1 LSDTAISG
9 FDLAV
14 HPRADSIQ
22 PSIRKR
28 ENAMKAN
35 EPRQDLLVSIR
46 PQYVAKIL
54 DGQKTVELRRRFP
67 ESVNLGAKVYIYS
80 TSPVR
85 AVVGCAK
92 IKEVQRLPIA
102 DIWKQHANAACVSRQ
117 EFYDYFSGTKFGF
130 AILLGSVKA
139 MRIHLTASELEA
151 QFGIVPPQSYR
162 YVTKHFNSLLDDGPF
177 QTTHRHSHSD
187 RARRPEAGRG
197 ATR

>member
-1 LSDTAISG
+1 
-9 FDLAV
+9 
-14 HPRADSIQ
+14 
-22 PSIRKR
+22 
-28 ENAMKAN
+28 MKTS
-35 EPRQDLLVSIR
+35 ETRQDFLVSIR

-67 ESVNLGAKVYIYS
+67 APVSVGTKVYIYS

-102 DIWKQHANAACVSRQ
+102 DIWKQHADAACVSRR
-117 EFYDYFSGTKFGF
+117 EFYDYFTGTKFGF
-130 AILLGSVKA
+130 AILLGGVKA
-139 MRIHLTASELEA
+139 MRTHLTASELEA
-151 QFGIVPPQSYR
+151 LFGIVPPQSYR
-162 YVTKHFNSLLDDGPF
+162 YVTKRFNSLLDDGPL

-187 RARRPEAGRG
+187 RAGRPEAGRG